1 MLFGMPKFEKLGVE
15 IMDNTKLFNGK
26 AEDYSRARPG
36 YANEFI
42 EYLYNKIGFNKKSI
56 IADIGSGTGKFS
68 RYLLNMGSRVFCIE
82 PNEDMRRI
90 SERELSS
97 YSNFFSVIGEADNTT
112 LKDNSVDFITVA
124 QAFHWF
130 DIEKFRLECRRIL
143 KPGGKVIL
151 VWNSRDINH
160 MVNTASNEINK
171 KYCPKFKGFSGGI
184 VKDDERINDY
194 FHGEY
199 KRIEFSNNL
208 YYNKDNFIRR
218 SLSSS
223 YSLNPDDENYNEY
236 IKKMEYIFDQYS
248 CDGIIEIGNNTV
260 GYIGEV

>member
-1 MLFGMPKFEKLGVE
+1 MNNTNLFS
-15 IMDNTKLFNGK
+15 GK
-26 AEDYSRARPG
+26 AECYNKARPG
-36 YANEFI
+36 YSIEFI
-42 EYLYNKIGFNKKSI
+42 KYLYGRAGFNKESV

-68 RYLLNMGSRVFCIE
+68 KYLLQRGSKVFCVE
-82 PNEDMRRI
+82 PNEDMRKTAD
-90 SERELSS
+90 RELSI
-97 YSNFFSVIGEADNTT
+97 YSNFISVKGEADNTA
-112 LKDNSVDFITVA
+112 LENSSVDFITVA

-130 DIEKFRLECRRIL
+130 DTEKFRLECRRIL
-143 KPGGKVIL
+143 KPGGKAIL

-160 MVNTASNEINK
+160 MVNMASNEINK

-184 VKDDERINDY
+184 VKDDERINDFFCGKY
-194 FHGEY
+194 E
-199 KRIEFSNNL
+199 RIEFSNNI
-208 YYNKDNFIRR
+208 YYNRDNFIRR

-223 YSLNPDDENYNEY
+223 YSLNPDDENYSEY

>member
-1 MLFGMPKFEKLGVE
+1 
-15 IMDNTKLFNGK
+15 MDNTKLFSGK

-42 EYLYNKIGFNKKSI
+42 EYLYNKIGFNENSV

-68 RYLLNMGSRVFCIE
+68 RYLLDMGSRIFCVE
-82 PNEDMRRI
+82 PNEDMRKTAD
-90 SERELSS
+90 RELGI
-97 YSNFFSVIGEADNTT
+97 YSNFISVNGEADNTA
-112 LKDNSVDFITVA
+112 LENSSVDFITVA

-151 VWNSRDINH
+151 VWNCRDINH
-160 MVNTASNEINK
+160 MVNTASNDINK

-184 VKDDERINDY
+184 VKDDERINDFFFGKY
-194 FHGEY
+194 E
-199 KRIEFSNNL
+199 RIEFSNNI
-208 YYNKDNFIRR
+208 YYNRDNFIRR

-223 YSLNPDDENYNEY
+223 YSLNPDDEKYDEY
-236 IKKMEYIFDQYS
+236 IKEIENVFDKYS

>member
-1 MLFGMPKFEKLGVE
+1 
-15 IMDNTKLFNGK
+15 MDNTKLFSGK

-42 EYLYNKIGFNKKSI
+42 EYLYNKIGINKKSV

-68 RYLLNMGSRVFCIE
+68 RYLLDMGSRVFCVE
-82 PNEDMRRI
+82 PNEDMRKI

-97 YSNFFSVIGEADNTT
+97 YSNFISVIGEAGNTT
-112 LKDNSVDFITVA
+112 LKDNSMDFITVA

-130 DIEKFRLECRRIL
+130 DIEKFRLESRRIL
-143 KPGGKVIL
+143 KPRGKVIL
-151 VWNSRDINH
+151 VWNSRDINNI
-160 MVNTASNEINK
+160 VNKVSYEIYK
-171 KYCPKFKGFSGGI
+171 RYCTDFNGLSGGI
-184 VKDDERINDY
+184 IKDDARIDKFFY
-194 FHGEY
+194 SRYE
-199 KRIEFSNNL
+199 RIEFENNL
-208 YYNKDNFIRR
+208 HYNRENFIRR

-223 YSLNPDDENYNEY
+223 YSLNPDDEKYDEY
-236 IKKMEYIFDQYS
+236 IKEIENVFDKYS